1 MKYPAY
7 PACFSNPA
15 TSATFARSWDA
26 IVIGSGIGGLAT
38 LIGQASSL
46 IDRGTMY
53 HAIVRRRV
61 RDLFDAVNRGDTE
74 PVLRLF
80 ASTFEHTFLGE
91 HCLGGTRRTLSATRS
106 WYERLYR
113 LLPDIHFDL
122 RRISVSGAPWNTVV
136 VIDWDETNSG
146 SDGVRTHNCGFHIL
160 NLRWGRATRL
170 VICPDTIGLKA
181 TLDRLGRAGNNE
193 ALADPIVD

>member
-1 MKYPAY
+1 
-7 PACFSNPA
+7 
-15 TSATFARSWDA
+15 
-26 IVIGSGIGGLAT
+26 
-38 LIGQASSL
+38 
-46 IDRGTMY
+46 MY
-53 HAIVRRRV
+53 HTIVRRRV

-80 ASTFEHTFLGE
+80 ARTFEHTFLGE
-91 HCLGGTRRTLSATRS
+91 HSLGGTRRTLAATRS

-146 SDGVRTHNCGFHIL
+146 TDGVRTHNSGFHIL

-170 VICPDTIGLKA
+170 VICPDTIRLKA

-193 ALADPIVD
+193 ALAGPIED